1 MERRFSYNRKE
12 NKTMIEKTVYIA
24 FDGKEFDDYS
34 ECERYEI
41 KELQDK
47 YGKDYLLVYD
57 ENGELIALD
66 NDYWLS
72 QSSAYIICKSEKALN
87 YLNKIFDYNGVN
99 NVDYDGK
106 FPASF
111 YYDFDTKKWG
121 KIEHRIKELQD
132 EIDMLSKYI
141 VKE

>member
-1 MERRFSYNRKE
+1 MK
-12 NKTMIEKTVYIA
+12 EKTVYIA
-24 FDGKEFDDYS
+24 FDGKEFDDYN

-41 KELQDK
+41 KELQNK
-47 YGKDYLLVYD
+47 YGKDLLVYD
-57 ENGELIALD
+57 ENGKLIALD

-72 QSSAYIICKSEKALN
+72 HSSAYIICKSEKALN

-99 NVDYDGK
+99 NVDYDGN

-111 YYDFDTKKWG
+111 YYDFTTYEWKEIKS
-121 KIEHRIKELQD
+121 RIKELQD
-132 EIDMLSKYI
+132 EIDILNKYI

>member
-24 FDGKEFDDYS
+24 FDGKKFDDEN

-47 YGKDYLLVYD
+47 YGKDLLVYNED
-57 ENGELIALD
+57 GELIPFN
-66 NDYWLS
+66 NDYRLS
-72 QSSAYIICKSEKALN
+72 QDSAYVVCKSEEALN
-87 YLNKIFDYNGVN
+87 YLNKTFNDNRVNKIDYNG
-99 NVDYDGK
+99 K
-106 FPASF
+106 FPVSF
-111 YYDFDTKKWG
+111 YYDFMTDKW
-121 KIEHRIKELQD
+121 KEIEHRIKELQD

>member
-1 MERRFSYNRKE
+1 M
-12 NKTMIEKTVYIA
+12 TEKTIYIA
-24 FDGKEFDDYS
+24 FDGKEFEDYS
-34 ECERYEI
+34 ECERYES
-41 KELQDK
+41 KELQNK
-47 YGKDYLLVYD
+47 YGKDLLVYD

-87 YLNKIFDYNGVN
+87 YIKKTFDYNGVN
-99 NVDYDGK
+99 NIDYDGN

-111 YYDFDTKKWG
+111 YYDFTTDEWKEIKF
-121 KIEHRIKELQD
+121 RIKELQD
-132 EIDMLSKYI
+132 EIYMLSKYI